1 MILLTRVKRDDETHQ
16 TLDKYMENE
25 EKKSAPSAEELKAE
39 AEKAEAEAKAAE
51 TASQE
56 ALKKELDKAKGKFSK
71 RERLE
76 FEKKKIDE
84 QLAKVNEEEGYT
96 PPVDDDTPVTVG
108 MLDKLKREQGKK
120 TALELAESV
129 EDETE
134 RELAKHYIQNRIV
147 PSGNAEEDLKLARA
161 AINSIKNAQIAEELA
176 RKGQPAKGD
185 GSSQPAKHEGVFT
198 PTPEEAVFM
207 QSPYNLSKEDIIE
220 ARKKV

>member
-1 MILLTRVKRDDETHQ
+1 
-16 TLDKYMENE
+16 MENE
-25 EKKSAPSAEELKAE
+25 EKKPAPSAEEQAAAE
-39 AEKAEAEAKAAE
+39 AKAKADADAKAAE

-56 ALKKELDKAKGKFSK
+56 ALKKELDKTKGKFTK

-84 QLAKVNEEEGYT
+84 QLAKVNEEEGKWTNGFETTETIPLDDNT
-96 PPVDDDTPVTVG
+96 PITVG
-108 MLDKLKREQGKK
+108 MLNKLKREQGKK
-120 TALELAESV
+120 TALELAEGI

-176 RKGQPAKGD
+176 RKGQPGKGA
-185 GSSQPAKHEGVFT
+185 GSSQPAKHESVFT
-198 PTPEEAVFM
+198 PTPEETVFM
-207 QSPYNLSKEDIIE
+207 QPPYNLSKDDVIK
-220 ARKKV
+220 ARKK